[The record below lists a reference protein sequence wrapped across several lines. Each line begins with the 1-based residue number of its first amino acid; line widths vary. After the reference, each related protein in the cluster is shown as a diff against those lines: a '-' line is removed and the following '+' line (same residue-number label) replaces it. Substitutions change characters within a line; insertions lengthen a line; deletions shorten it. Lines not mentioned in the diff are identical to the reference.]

1 VCLNPNGD
9 PDVKASQTPL
19 FPSQQGGHLTP
30 GSMARFLKC
39 LYREAAVASANI
51 RALARKQ
58 HGNRSPDSGI
68 RAGNERHLP

>member
-1 VCLNPNGD
+1 
-9 PDVKASQTPL
+9 
-19 FPSQQGGHLTP
+19 
-30 GSMARFLKC
+30 MARFLKY

-68 RAGNERHLP
+68 RAGNQRHLP